1 MFIKKLVMHNFKWFY
16 AETQVNFNYPTN
28 WDDPSNGINIFV
40 GDNNSWKSTIFEAID
55 FVFSWV
61 PSGKDENALKHK
73 DHLNENVEV
82 SLEMTGNLREILDPK
97 YHPYIQEE
105 ENQQIIKISRSS
117 ERRTVIQEK
126 GKEVEMDIKKLG
138 VRNNEQNAY
147 RNITGF
153 DKAFKAYFDID
164 FIRAD
169 TNPSDIAR
177 FWSTTI
183 CGKLLS
189 RIADWFRQWNA
200 YQEFESH
207 YRRIFNWEEAGSLRS
222 TLQDI
227 SQQTADIFNS
237 QFWGECVISFRID
250 DMDISN
256 YFKNTKIEV
265 NDWTRTFLEEK
276 WSWMQRAV
284 ALALLQVYINLQT
297 QDNPRPFYFF
307 IDEPELCMHPLA
319 QIKLSNA
326 LRGLAAHQQV
336 FLTTHSPYIF
346 KESWAV
352 FSNVSIC
359 KKENNILTI
368 ESLAVRAWIFG
379 RYSPTWSEI
388 NYFAYNLPTVEFHN
402 ELFWFLQQ
410 RAILVNP
417 QNKKEAA
424 FDNYLETNI
433 SQTWQTVSYKQW
445 IRVSWWQAQPRQQ
458 RTLQT
463 YIRNS
468 IHHPENQ
475 NNAAYTSLELRQSIE
490 QMLLLI

>member
-326 LRGLAAHQQV
+326 LRGLAGHQQV

-352 FSNVSIC
+352 F
-359 KKENNILTI
+359 
-368 ESLAVRAWIFG
+368 
-379 RYSPTWSEI
+379 
-388 NYFAYNLPTVEFHN
+388 
-402 ELFWFLQQ
+402 
-410 RAILVNP
+410 
-417 QNKKEAA
+417 
-424 FDNYLETNI
+424 
-433 SQTWQTVSYKQW
+433 
-445 IRVSWWQAQPRQQ
+445 
-458 RTLQT
+458 
-463 YIRNS
+463 
-468 IHHPENQ
+468 
-475 NNAAYTSLELRQSIE
+475 
-490 QMLLLI
+490 